1 MTELISRFS
10 EGEKYFIDGMTNV
23 YVGMSGV
30 ENTSELSTVVLFHI
44 FDFCLSRFK
53 DDRSLRFEINNR
65 WKQNEDKEDLYDD
78 LYDGLFDDWKDFFTM
93 LESDQW

>member
-30 ENTSELSTVVLFHI
+30 DEPSQLSIRVLFHI
-44 FDFCLSRFK
+44 FDFCLSRFM

-65 WKQNEDKEDLYDD
+65 WNNRDSDEDLYDD
-78 LYDGLFDDWKDFFTM
+78 LYDELFDDWKDFFTM